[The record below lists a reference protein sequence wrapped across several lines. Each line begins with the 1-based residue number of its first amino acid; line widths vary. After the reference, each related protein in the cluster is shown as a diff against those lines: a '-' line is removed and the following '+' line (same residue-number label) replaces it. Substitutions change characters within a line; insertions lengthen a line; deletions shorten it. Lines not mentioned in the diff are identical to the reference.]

1 MAKGFSTTIKDK
13 GYKKAISS
21 FKELSKKPSVK
32 IGVLEKSGEH
42 KSLENSEALTVVEV
56 ATFNE
61 FGTETIPERSFI
73 RSTVDQNFEDYVEKS
88 RTLQN
93 KIIMQELDVKKALS
107 ILGEKIQADIV
118 SAINNG
124 IEPENSPKTIA
135 AKGSSKPLIDSGQ
148 LKQSIKYQV
157 ENT

>member
-1 MAKGFSTTIKDK
+1 MAKSFSTTTKDR
-13 GYKKAISS
+13 GYKKALES

-42 KSLENSEALTVVEV
+42 KNLGSEEPLTVVEV

-88 RTLQN
+88 KTLQN
-93 KIIMQELDVKKALS
+93 KVVMQELDVKKALS
-107 ILGEKIQADIV
+107 ILGEQIQSDIV
-118 SAINNG
+118 NAINTG
-124 IEPENSPKTIA
+124 IEPENSPTTIA
-135 AKGSSKPLIDSGQ
+135 IKGSSKPLVDSGQ
-148 LKQSIKYQV
+148 LKQSIRYQV
-157 ENT
+157 ENV